1 MVTRDFI
8 AKGPKVKCDMA
19 HPNIL
24 EKHCFLKC
32 FQMWGSNCSVFIMCL
47 VWSGLCVVQVQGFFS
62 RLKERGSQMRSVQ
75 EALET
80 IRLNQRWMDKNLPT
94 LQKFL

>member
-1 MVTRDFI
+1 MGLVRS
-8 AKGPKVKCDMA
+8 G
-19 HPNIL
+19 
-24 EKHCFLKC
+24 KHT
-32 FQMWGSNCSVFIMCL
+32 SVY
-47 VWSGLCVVQVQGFFS
+47 LCAVQVQGFFS